1 MNVNVWNI
9 KEMLSTPTA
18 TGTNKFSI
26 RSSVPSDYSSLSDSQ
41 LLFGSQFCPENV
53 QSAAA
58 PLELGTQLGQH
69 NSQDSEP
76 SIFTKYQAKPQ
87 LFDDD
92 TREKGLLNFGAGRV
106 KSVLENFEVNKNKIK
121 DKYDREVLG
130 TFISSIKDRLQGLQA
145 CLDKFGEMFDS
156 RNKSIL
162 VHLETISKTLQD
174 ALQSHCGSVLKALT
188 DKSQMEQALLEMERR
203 LAAKDVEI
211 LDVKSSVQLLKEG
224 LESLPAQL
232 SDQHVKLC
240 EELGFLKLPNAL
252 AELHTFISS
261 ARHPPHTADNSSQ
274 TSPGPCQGGVPGEEH
289 EHWPCCRGRGV
300 CSSSHWTQ
308 PPGMAVGEQHGNS
321 PVRNQVTGD
330 CTPQGD
336 LSTASGEEVSPA
348 ASAACSRE
356 NSSLEEVKYGLET
369 QSCANHPCTCCA
381 KSHFLGGTQKKE
393 CPVPQEELLPT
404 PLRKAIRRGIRGL
417 EPVTLPLQ
425 RQPQVCHLSVRK
437 DVPGQRD
444 NGWATGCEVENAAV
458 GNKAKQ
464 RPGRIPWDKAMGRK
478 KTCPAMRKGDLPR
491 CAGGGL
497 KQRKAN
503 GVIDLESSRKSCFPR
518 YTVGLSFG
526 GSNPASAARS
536 QQILS
541 TTQPRLTKNLPPVPC
556 SNKSLQQ
563 LRDKKKR
570 SLEVKKRASV
580 SSVKGIPLW
589 DSSPQDS
596 VFSLFSTTSENQM
609 SCFSLRSPASSQKPR
624 PATPLA
630 QQNTACCSL
639 VFDSDYSD

>member
-1 MNVNVWNI
+1 MNFNVWNI

-18 TGTNKFSI
+18 AGPNKFSI
-26 RSSVPSDYSSLSDSQ
+26 RSSAPSDYSSLSDSQ

-76 SIFTKYQAKPQ
+76 SIFTKYQTKPQ
-87 LFDDD
+87 LFDEE
-92 TREKGLLNFGAGRV
+92 TKEKVSLNFGAGRV

-121 DKYDREVLG
+121 DKYDREVLS
-130 TFISSIKDRLQGLQA
+130 TFISSIKDRLQELQA

-162 VHLETISKTLQD
+162 DHLETISKTLQD

-211 LDVKSSVQLLKEG
+211 LDVKSSIQLLKEG

-232 SDQHVKLC
+232 SDQHLKLR

-252 AELHTFISS
+252 AELHTFVSS
-261 ARHPPHTADNSSQ
+261 ARLPPHTADNSSQ
-274 TSPGPCQGGVPGEEH
+274 TSPGPCQGHVLGEENAC
-289 EHWPCCRGRGV
+289 WLRCRGRGV
-300 CSSSHWTQ
+300 CSSSAGSQ
-308 PPGMAVGEQHGNS
+308 PPCMAVGEQHGDS
-321 PVRNQVTGD
+321 PGRNQVTGD
-330 CTPQGD
+330 GTSKGD
-336 LSTASGEEVSPA
+336 LNTASGREVSPTA
-348 ASAACSRE
+348 AAVCGRE
-356 NSSLEEVKYGLET
+356 KTSLQEVKSGLET

-381 KSHFLGGTQKKE
+381 NSHFLGISQKKH
-393 CPVPQEELLPT
+393 CPVPQEVPLPT
-404 PLRKAIRRGIRGL
+404 PLRKAVRRGTRGF
-417 EPVTLPLQ
+417 EPMTPSQQ

-437 DVPGQRD
+437 EMPGRRD
-444 NGWATGCEVENAAV
+444 NNWATDREMENAAV
-458 GNKAKQ
+458 GSKAKQ
-464 RPGRIPWDKAMGRK
+464 RPGRIPWNKAMGRK
-478 KTCPAMRKGDLPR
+478 KTCPAMRKGELSR
-491 CAGGGL
+491 CADGGL

-503 GVIDLESSRKSCFPR
+503 GIIELESSRKNCFPR
-518 YTVGLSFG
+518 YTVALNLGS
-526 GSNPASAARS
+526 SNPVSAAPD

-541 TTQPRLTKNLPPVPC
+541 SAQPRLTKNFPPVPC

-563 LRDKKKR
+563 LAEKRKR
-570 SLEVKKRASV
+570 SLEIKKRANV
-580 SSVKGIPLW
+580 SSVKRNLW
-589 DSSPQDS
+589 DSSPQENI
-596 VFSLFSTTSENQM
+596 FSLCGTTGEKQM
-609 SCFSLRSPASSQKPR
+609 SCFSLRSPAGSRKPR
-624 PATPLA
+624 PVDTLA
-630 QQNTACCSL
+630 QQNMGCCSL